1 MCSSSKIDAIRNE
14 RERHFAAVFFDHDEW
29 ESQPETIHFKG
40 GCYRPDF
47 LDKRRGIYIEV
58 VGTRQ
63 AFANNR
69 YKYLYML
76 EVCKDLKLEFR
87 SHKGEILN
95 PYKLS
100 LATRSFMK
108 ASEKVASTGVMPEG
122 KSIPIGIRALLVPIV
137 IETNYTV
144 AALARCIGIPPDY
157 VRRII
162 FAEDGDFFIKTEY
175 VQKIR
180 EFHREYQAHP
190 ENYPP
195 RDGTVSSI
203 KWALSPELWNQPFI
217 PAAPA
222 TTPSSEEV
230 GGDAA

>member
-1 MCSSSKIDAIRNE
+1 MSNRAKIEAIRND
-14 RERHFAAVFFDHDEW
+14 RERHFASVFFDHDEW
-29 ESQPETIHFKG
+29 ESQPAPIYFKG
-40 GCYRPDF
+40 GCYHPDF

-100 LATRSFMK
+100 FASRSFMK

-122 KSIPIGIRALLVPIV
+122 KTMNIKTFREDLRRAISASGISQS
-137 IETNYTV
+137 E
-144 AALARCIGIPPDY
+144 LARLSGVDQCNISKFLNPPKGRKERDMRLSVALRLWPFVY
-157 VRRII
+157 
-162 FAEDGDFFIKTEY
+162 GD
-175 VQKIR
+175 
-180 EFHREYQAHP
+180 
-190 ENYPP
+190 
-195 RDGTVSSI
+195 
-203 KWALSPELWNQPFI
+203 ALT

-222 TTPSSEEV
+222 TSPEASQV